1 MCPERL
7 DGRWLL
13 RIELVETFIKCRLSL
28 GLSQGRRIFK
38 YLLLEWGKVFVVQ
51 ILDHRTESRFSE

>member
-7 DGRWLL
+7 DGRWLP
-13 RIELVETFIKCRLSL
+13 RIELVETFIKYRLSL
-28 GLSQGRRIFK
+28 GLSQGRSISK
-38 YLLLEWGKVFVVQ
+38 YLLLERGKVFVVQ